1 MMRAADLV
9 TWLLCALGGVASGV
23 FYFGG
28 LWWTVR
34 AIVGPSRSVLLQ
46 LASLL
51 LRTAATLAG
60 FYWIG
65 GGDARRLV
73 ACLAGFV
80 LARAIVARWVRTP
93 ALSAPFREVPR
104 ETRP

>member
-1 MMRAADLV
+1 MRATDLAV
-9 TWLLCALGGVASGV
+9 WLLCLLGGVALGG

-34 AIVGPSRSVLLQ
+34 AIVGPRRSVVVQ

-51 LRTAATLAG
+51 IRTAATLTG
-60 FYWIG
+60 FYLVG
-65 GGDARRLV
+65 GGDFKRLI

-80 LARAIVARWVRTP
+80 LARTVVARWVRM
-93 ALSAPFREVPR
+93 SAMSSIREA
-104 ETRP
+104 

>member
-1 MMRAADLV
+1 MRASDLLA
-9 TWLLCALGGVASGV
+9 WLPCVLGGLALGV

-34 AIVGPSRSVLLQ
+34 AIVGSQRSVLLH

-51 LRTAATLAG
+51 LRTATTLGG
-60 FYWIG
+60 FYWLG
-65 GGDARRLV
+65 GGDARRLL

-80 LARAIVARWVRTP
+80 LARVLVARWVRTA
-93 ALSAPFREVPR
+93 ALPLSMAEAP
-104 ETRP
+104 

>member
-1 MMRAADLV
+1 MMRAADLM

-34 AIVGPSRSVLLQ
+34 AIVGSPRSVLLQ

-51 LRTAATLAG
+51 LRTAAALVA

-93 ALSAPFREVPR
+93 APSVPFREAPR